1 MQYLGKCLGK
11 FYPDYIIRGIS
22 DITPPLD
29 LDDEIS
35 AIFFDYDNSV
45 AGFGEEIKEPERKV
59 LERLGETSIKLFV
72 VTNAH
77 ASRINTIK
85 DNLAGLIDPEN
96 IINPECCADNCVSSI
111 MTEKPS
117 SNMIKYALARHSLKA
132 SQVLLVGD
140 RIFND
145 IIAGNRAGVRTV
157 LVSPLGREHTAV
169 KYLQR
174 PVERLLRVVWGLPV
188 EAEDFPQ
195 TLTPTPPQNEV
206 WYNSAEPVR

>member
-1 MQYLGKCLGK
+1 M
-11 FYPDYIIRGIS
+11 
-22 DITPPLD
+22 DI
-29 LDDEIS
+29 DDEIS

-59 LERLGETSIKLFV
+59 LERLGETGVELFV

-85 DNLAGLIDPEN
+85 DNLAGLIDLEN

-111 MTEKPS
+111 MADKPS
-117 SNMIKYALARHSLKA
+117 SKMIKYALAKHSLKA

-174 PVERLLRVVWGLPV
+174 PVERLLSATWGLPV
-188 EAEDFPQ
+188 KTEDFPR

-206 WYNSAEPVR
+206 WYNSAEPVQ

>member
-1 MQYLGKCLGK
+1 M
-11 FYPDYIIRGIS
+11 
-22 DITPPLD
+22 D

-45 AGFGEEIKEPERKV
+45 AGFGEEIKEPERKA
-59 LERLGETSIKLFV
+59 LERLDETSIKLFV
-72 VTNAH
+72 VTNVH

-85 DNLAGLIDPEN
+85 DNLAGLIDTEN

-111 MTEKPS
+111 MAEKPLS
-117 SNMIKYALARHSLKA
+117 KMIKYTLAKHSLKA

-140 RIFND
+140 RICND
-145 IIAGNRAGVRTV
+145 IIAGNRAGVRTA

-174 PVERLLRVVWGLPV
+174 PVERLLSATWGLPV
-188 EAEDFPQ
+188 KTEDFPR
-195 TLTPTPPQNEV
+195 TLTPTPLQNEV
-206 WYNSAEPVR
+206 WYNSAEPVQ